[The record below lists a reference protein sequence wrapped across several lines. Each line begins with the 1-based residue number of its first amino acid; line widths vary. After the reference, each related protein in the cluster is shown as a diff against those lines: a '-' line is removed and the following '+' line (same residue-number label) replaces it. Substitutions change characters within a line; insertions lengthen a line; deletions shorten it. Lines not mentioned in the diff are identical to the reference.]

1 MKDLT
6 KVEKFLE
13 KEFKS
18 KITDVCIVQ
27 TKNGTFELFNEYFI
41 DKKPN
46 GIYTVRAA
54 LYFGDHEF
62 TSVKNA
68 FSWCIFHKQKRYNL
82 TKRIE
87 ELDLLLSSI
96 DTVMIQQRK
105 LLKNAKGLENKLI
118 FTAKLHEN
126 KVKKHTM
133 QKELLKYINISKK
146 WQIKKFLNKL
156 PK

>member
-1 MKDLT
+1 MRDLY
-6 KVEKFLE
+6 KIEKFLE

-18 KITDVCIVQ
+18 KITDVCIVE
-27 TKNGTFELFNEYFI
+27 NSSGNFELFNEYFVG
-41 DKKPN
+41 KKLD
-46 GIYTVRAA
+46 GIYTVKSNV
-54 LYFGDHEF
+54 YTGHYDF
-62 TSVKNA
+62 TSLRNA
-68 FSWCIFHKQKRYNL
+68 FSWCIFHKQKRFNI

-87 ELDLLLSSI
+87 ELDLLLNSVDI
-96 DTVMIQQRK
+96 VMIQQRK
-105 LLKNAKGLENKLI
+105 LLKNAKSLENKLI